1 MSVSLPC
8 LELLPTAIGV
18 DVMNLG
24 RARIG
29 LTVIVKGFKSLI
41 VCALDES
48 TVVDIAVVI
57 LDDEALC

>member
-1 MSVSLPC
+1 
-8 LELLPTAIGV
+8 
-18 DVMNLG
+18 MNLG

-57 LDDEALC
+57 LDDEAFC